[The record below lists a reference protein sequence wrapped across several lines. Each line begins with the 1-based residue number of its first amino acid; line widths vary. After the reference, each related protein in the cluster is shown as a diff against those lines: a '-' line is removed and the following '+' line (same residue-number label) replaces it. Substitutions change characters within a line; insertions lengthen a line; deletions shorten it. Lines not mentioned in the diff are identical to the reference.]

1 MTLFQV
7 GAAFGFAFKSFSGLF
22 GVSGKNSDKIS
33 RYGFIVMVAIVVFV
47 ALFYGYRWYVVSR
60 EKTVQKIFSE
70 QVMEYSK
77 ARTPEQLGT
86 MAIDLK
92 SGHDQYASSRLA
104 PYFTAYEV
112 DAFLKLGKKTEALA
126 SLDALIASLSSS
138 NPLINVYKTKRA
150 LLKFDMDDAAL
161 QESGIKELQQLAQD
175 VHNKDRDLAQFYL
188 GLHYYVADNLN
199 EAKKVW
205 QDLIESS
212 LDSQNPSPWAE
223 QAKQR
228 LESLA

>member
-22 GVSGKNSDKIS
+22 GVRGKNSDKIS
-33 RYGFIVMVAIVVFV
+33 RYGFIAMVAIVVFV

-60 EKTVQKIFSE
+60 EQTVQKIFSE
-70 QVMEYSK
+70 QVIEYNK
-77 ARTPEQLGT
+77 AHTQGQLDT
-86 MAIDLK
+86 MVIDLQ
-92 SGHDQYASSRLA
+92 SGHDQYASSHLA

-112 DAFLKLGKKTEALA
+112 DALLKLGKKAEALA

-150 LLKFDMDDAAL
+150 LLKFDMDDAVFL
-161 QESGIKELQQLAQD
+161 EEGIRELQQLATD

-188 GLHYYVADNLN
+188 GLHYYVIDNLI

-205 QDLIESS
+205 QDLIELS